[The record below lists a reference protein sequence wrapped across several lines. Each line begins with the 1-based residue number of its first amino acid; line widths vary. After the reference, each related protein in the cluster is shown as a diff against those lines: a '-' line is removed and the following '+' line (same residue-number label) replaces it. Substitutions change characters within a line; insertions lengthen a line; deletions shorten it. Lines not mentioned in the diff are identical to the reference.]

1 MTQEE
6 AIEILKEVKTID
18 DSMYQFNSKYM
29 EALDMAIEA
38 LKPKEITLEDV
49 KAYCEPRNY
58 VLVSKELFDEMMMKW
73 R

>member
-29 EALDMAIEA
+29 EALDMAIKV
-38 LKPKEITLEDV
+38 LKPKEITEEDV
-49 KAYCEPRNY
+49 TAYCKTRNY
-58 VLVSKELFDEMMMKW
+58 VLVSKKLFDEMMMKW